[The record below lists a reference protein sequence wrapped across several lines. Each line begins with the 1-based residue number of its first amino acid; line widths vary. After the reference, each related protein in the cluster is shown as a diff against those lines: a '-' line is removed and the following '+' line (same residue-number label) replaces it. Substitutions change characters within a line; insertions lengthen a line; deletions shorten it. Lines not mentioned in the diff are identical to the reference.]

1 MHGCHSTAQHGCH
14 SIAQH
19 GYHSTASV
27 SSHTCHTT
35 PFTQKSKLLSLVKSL
50 NNIGVTYYFACHR
63 WLSRD
68 EDDGLIERDL
78 FPGDHKDPSPD
89 MHYMAEVFTSD
100 VRGAGTDADVS
111 MELFGHMGSSGLQ
124 RLNVGGQAACYAN
137 G

>member
-1 MHGCHSTAQHGCH
+1 M
-14 SIAQH
+14 
-19 GYHSTASV
+19 
-27 SSHTCHTT
+27 
-35 PFTQKSKLLSLVKSL
+35 
-50 NNIGVTYYFACHR
+50 TYYFACNR

-78 FPGDHKDPSPD
+78 FPGDHMDPSPD

-124 RLNVGGQAACYAN
+124 RLNVYSQAPLLCKWLVLKNYFTGSSEHAHQLRVLCCRVLCHAVLCYAQPFHAMSCCAML
-137 G
+137 